1 MKLTDNFSAL
11 APGYDAVLSDVW
23 GVLHNGIAAFPESG
37 DALVRFRAEGGTVVL
52 ISNAPRPGDF
62 VARMLDNMRVP
73 RAAYDDIV
81 TSGDVT
87 RDYVKGRPGEPIL
100 HIGPERDHGIFE
112 GLYAPIAPLE
122 SADYVICTGLFDD
135 DTETP
140 ESYRPLLEKI
150 RARGLFMVCA
160 NPDKVV
166 ERGDRL
172 VYCAGAVADLYGEMG
187 GEVLYA
193 GKPYRPI
200 YDLGRAKIAAAR
212 GREVALP
219 RLLAIGDS
227 VRTDFRGAIDLGVD
241 CLFVTAGIHAEELGH
256 RDAPDPKALAK
267 IFEGAGQLPT
277 AVTKRL
283 AW

>member
-37 DALVRFRAEGGTVVL
+37 DALVRFRAQGGTVVL

-73 RAAYDDIV
+73 REAYDDIV

-87 RDYVKGRPGEPIL
+87 RDYVAGRPGERIL

-112 GLYAPIAPLE
+112 GLDAPIAPLE

-140 ESYRPLLEKI
+140 ETYRPLLEQI

-193 GKPYRPI
+193 GKPYGPI
-200 YDLGRAKIAAAR
+200 YQLGRAKIAAAR
-212 GREVALP
+212 GREVTLP

-241 CLFVTAGIHAEELGH
+241 CLFVTAGIHAEELGD
-256 RDAPDPKALAK
+256 RDAPDPKALAA
-267 IFEGAGQLPT
+267 IFEGAGQLPK